1 MLKSYK
7 STYTWRGQVYDV
19 SYQFDICIRSKAD
32 FCLVYY
38 RYKLDIDMNVFFFVL
53 EKMTFGSY
61 LATISAL
68 VLLSWPLVKMT
79 WNPIG
84 YKKKL
89 YMDFLA
95 TS

>member
-1 MLKSYK
+1 M
-7 STYTWRGQVYDV
+7 
-19 SYQFDICIRSKAD
+19 IRSKAD

-38 RYKLDIDMNVFFFVL
+38 RYKLDIDTIYLFFVL

-61 LATISAL
+61 LATISTL
-68 VLLSWPLVKMT
+68 VLLGWPLVKMT

-84 YKKKL
+84 YKKNL

>member
-1 MLKSYK
+1 M
-7 STYTWRGQVYDV
+7 
-19 SYQFDICIRSKAD
+19 IRSKAD

-38 RYKLDIDMNVFFFVL
+38 RYKLDIDMIYLYIVL

-61 LATISAL
+61 LATISTL
-68 VLLSWPLVKMT
+68 VLLGWPLVKMT

-84 YKKKL
+84 YKKNL

>member
-1 MLKSYK
+1 MMFHTSLIFVLGPKLIFAW
-7 STYTWRGQVYDV
+7 YTI
-19 SYQFDICIRSKAD
+19 DINLILIR
-32 FCLVYY
+32 
-38 RYKLDIDMNVFFFVL
+38 MFFFVL

-84 YKKKL
+84 YKKNL